1 MPGHLLLAY
10 PLLLLLLQD
19 AARNGKGKLTADVQM
34 YAATAEEVA
43 IAKGV
48 PYVDVYNTIMGVKDW
63 VVSACSTGSSA
74 DRRACV

>member
-1 MPGHLLLAY
+1 MEYAGAQEPSLLAHTL
-10 PLLLLLLQD
+10 LLLLLLQD

-34 YAATAEEVA
+34 YAQTAEEVA

-63 VVSACSTGSSA
+63 VVS
-74 DRRACV
+74 V